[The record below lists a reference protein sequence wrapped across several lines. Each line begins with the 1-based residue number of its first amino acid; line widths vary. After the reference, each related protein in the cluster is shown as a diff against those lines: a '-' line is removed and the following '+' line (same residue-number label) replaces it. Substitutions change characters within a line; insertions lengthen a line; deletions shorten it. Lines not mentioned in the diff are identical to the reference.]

1 MQIPHRRS
9 HFRATHAAPP
19 PFLRDELTE
28 RSEVMMLDASALRRR
43 WVMGSAG
50 AIGLMIATAARAR
63 DEVKKNADDVLTP
76 AEILA
81 RNNAVLA
88 RIMLIYEN
96 GMRRANDGEDID
108 PLVFGQSA
116 EVARD
121 FFHNYHEKAEQ
132 ELVYPAFRKAGR
144 MVDLVSILITQQ
156 GIGRTLTDSILA
168 AAPKSHARE
177 QRDAMD
183 KDIKSFIKMYR
194 PHLAREET
202 DILPTLHLLVTPEEY
217 GRMAAELLKRER
229 EAFSQDGFEAAVK
242 KVAEIETKIGMDDLS
257 QFTPKS

>member
-1 MQIPHRRS
+1 MVDK
-9 HFRATHAAPP
+9 T
-19 PFLRDELTE
+19 
-28 RSEVMMLDASALRRR
+28 VLRRR
-43 WVMGSAG
+43 WVMGSAA
-50 AIGLMIATAARAR
+50 AIGLTVATATLAR
-63 DEVKKNADDVLTP
+63 DEAKKNADDVLTP

-81 RNNAVLA
+81 CNNAVLA
-88 RIMLIYEN
+88 RIMLVYEN
-96 GMRRANDGEDID
+96 GMRRATDGEDID
-108 PLVFGQSA
+108 PLVFAQSA

-132 ELVYPAFRKAGR
+132 DLVYPVFKKAGR
-144 MVDLVSILITQQ
+144 MVDLVGILITQQ
-156 GIGRTLTDSILA
+156 GIGRALTDNILA

-183 KDIKSFIKMYR
+183 KYIKSFIKMYR

-202 DILPTLHLLVTPEEY
+202 DIFPTLHRLVTPEDY

-229 EAFSQDGFEAAVK
+229 EALSQDGFEAAVRK
-242 KVAEIETKIGMDDLS
+242 IAEIETKIGMNDLS